1 MESLEKLER
10 NIHQLLNKYQ
20 ELLLE
25 LTNLKEEN
33 QRCREEVMQTH
44 AELLQLKQEYAKLH
58 TAHTMLLADEAK
70 EEDRIAAKQR
80 ITNVILQ
87 VDKAIEVLTE

>member
-1 MESLEKLER
+1 
-10 NIHQLLNKYQ
+10 
-20 ELLLE
+20 
-25 LTNLKEEN
+25 
-33 QRCREEVMQTH
+33 
-44 AELLQLKQEYAKLH
+44 
-58 TAHTMLLADEAK
+58 MLLADEAK